1 MCIRDST
8 KIVEGVVESLNRMES
23 LIEDQTESA
32 AKVSQAAERLS
43 ELSEQLSTLVQKF
56 KV

>member
-1 MCIRDST
+1 
-8 KIVEGVVESLNRMES
+8 MES

-32 AKVSQAAERLS
+32 AKVFQAAERLS
-43 ELSEQLSTLVQKF
+43 ELSEQLSALVQKF

>member
-1 MCIRDST
+1 
-8 KIVEGVVESLNRMES
+8 
-23 LIEDQTESA
+23 A